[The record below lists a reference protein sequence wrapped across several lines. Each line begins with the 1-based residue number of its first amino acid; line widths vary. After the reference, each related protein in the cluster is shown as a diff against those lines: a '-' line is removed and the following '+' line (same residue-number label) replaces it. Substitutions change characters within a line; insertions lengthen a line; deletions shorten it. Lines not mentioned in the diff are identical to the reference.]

1 MQKKVNKAI
10 CKIRFCIFCQVC
22 KNFLIWQSA
31 SAFQCSAAI
40 KKLFFH
46 VTNHRYGNFCIS
58 FTTMINV
65 CAKFIAKNCG
75 NKYTEFVHNIFFS
88 TTCFE
93 CRLKTTIS
101 KISYFYKKIGIYFI
115 IFKNFQLRLSLF

>member
-1 MQKKVNKAI
+1 MQNKDEFILVGIMQKKVNKAI
-10 CKIRFCIFCQVC
+10 YKIRFCIFCQLC

-40 KKLFFH
+40 KKTFLFH

-65 CAKFIAKNCG
+65 CAKFI
-75 NKYTEFVHNIFFS
+75 
-88 TTCFE
+88 
-93 CRLKTTIS
+93 
-101 KISYFYKKIGIYFI
+101 
-115 IFKNFQLRLSLF
+115 